1 MNNEGTIMIDQAI
14 QSRLD
19 AYRGNP
25 QALAQRYQMSQD
37 LLDLLALQKIKSE
50 KEAAAREMQ
59 LQMAQQ
65 RGQPPTVAQ
74 QREQEVMN
82 MTKQELAQQVGQ
94 VGQQQVQQ
102 QQAAMKKLMGGIA
115 AAPGAQN
122 VMPPQAMAAGGIVAF
137 SGEDGSLVGGEA
149 EEEDYDSE
157 DDAVNVE
164 FAAPAAPAAPSAPT
178 AGIAT
183 LPRRKF
189 ADIQKEVAAEHPEY
203 SQEEVDRMAARVKAA
218 QDKAAK
224 LQQGPGLME
233 ALIAAAQGMAGKR
246 RGREFAG
253 SSAALSQ
260 LTAARR
266 AEAEKAAEA
275 ARMQESGLMDLRMR
289 QKMSQFGVA
298 EKRRQEEERA
308 AQARE
313 QMASREGLTR
323 EQIASREGL
332 TREQAAARVRA
343 AEIAAKARKEA
354 TDAIIAQRVSQAARP
369 SESQQQIADLAA
381 NIKRQNPEMSD
392 VEVRA
397 LATEQHNKLRM
408 SQAATPEK
416 IQLIDRFTDLYKKQ
430 GMSDLEAAQAA
441 VAMVTTPGRMTDL
454 ESSFRD
460 FYAAAKADPANA
472 DKPDVVLRREAR
484 EKALS
489 ALGRISGE
497 ARASAAEA
505 KTEGERMALMQKDI
519 RFSTAVSKLGTKDPK
534 VLQDVNNTLM
544 ELRREYRVG
553 TQAAPAQAAPAQGA
567 AALPAMP
574 ADEKELIDGKV
585 YRTNRGPARWDEAQ
599 KKFFPVTQGRR

>member
-1 MNNEGTIMIDQAI
+1 MIDQAV

-37 LLDLLALQKIKSE
+37 LLDLLALQKLKSE

-65 RGQPPTVAQ
+65 QGQPPTVAQ

-94 VGQQQVQQ
+94 VNQQRMQQQ
-102 QQAAMKKLMGGIA
+102 QQAMQKLMGGLA
-115 AAPGAQN
+115 SAPGAQN
-122 VMPPQAMAAGGIVAF
+122 VMPEQAMAAGGIVAF
-137 SGEDGSLVGGEA
+137 QEGGEA
-149 EEEDYDSE
+149 EEEDYDPE

-164 FAAPAAPAAPSAPT
+164 FTEPPATEPTAPT

-189 ADIQKEVAAEHPEY
+189 ADIQREVAAEHPEY

-218 QDKAAK
+218 QDRAAQ

-246 RGREFAG
+246 RGQEFAG
-253 SSAALSQ
+253 SAAALGQ
-260 LTAARR
+260 LTAGRR

-308 AQARE
+308 AQNRE
-313 QMASREGLTR
+313 RLESQAGLTR
-323 EQIASREGL
+323 EQVAG
-332 TREQAAARVRA
+332 RVRA
-343 AEIAAKARKEA
+343 AEIAAEARKKA
-354 TDAIIAQRVSQAARP
+354 TDALIAQRAAQAARP
-369 SESQQQIADLAA
+369 SEAQQQIAALAA

-392 VEVRA
+392 VEA
-397 LATEQHNKLRM
+397 QATAIEQHNKLRM
-408 SQAATPEK
+408 SQASTPEK
-416 IQLIDRFTDLYKKQ
+416 IQLIDRFTSLYKKQ
-430 GMSDLEAAQAA
+430 GMDDLEAAQAA
-441 VAMVTTPGRMTDL
+441 MAMVTTPGRMTDL
-454 ESSFRD
+454 ENTFRD
-460 FYAAAKADPANA
+460 FYASAKADPANA
-472 DKPDVVLRREAR
+472 GKPDVVLRREAR

-489 ALGRISGE
+489 AVGRVPGE
-497 ARASAAEA
+497 VRAGAAEA
-505 KTEGERMALMQKDI
+505 KTESDRIALMQKDI
-519 RFSTAVSKLGTKDPK
+519 RFLKAISKLGTTKDPK

-544 ELRREYRVG
+544 NLRKEYEIG
-553 TQAAPAQAAPAQGA
+553 AQAAPAQAATAQTTPAQGA

-574 ADEKELIDGKV
+574 KKESDAIDGQV
-585 YRTNRGPARWDEAQ
+585 YNTPRGPARWDAVQ
-599 KKFFPVTQGRR
+599 KKFFPVTQGQR

>member
-1 MNNEGTIMIDQAI
+1 MIDQAI

-50 KEAAAREMQ
+50 KESAAREMQ

-65 RGQPPTVAQ
+65 QGQPPTVAQ

-94 VGQQQVQQ
+94 VNQQRMQQQ
-102 QQAAMKKLMGGIA
+102 QQAMQKLMGGLA
-115 AAPGAQN
+115 SAPGAQN
-122 VMPPQAMAAGGIVAF
+122 VMPEQAMAAGGIVAF
-137 SGEDGSLVGGEA
+137 QEGGEA
-149 EEEDYDSE
+149 EEEDYDPE

-164 FAAPAAPAAPSAPT
+164 FTEPTAPSAPT

-189 ADIQKEVAAEHPEY
+189 ADIQREVAAEHPEY

-218 QDKAAK
+218 QDRAAQ

-246 RGREFAG
+246 RGQEFAG
-253 SSAALSQ
+253 SAAALGQ
-260 LTAARR
+260 LTAGRR

-313 QMASREGLTR
+313 RVESQAGLTR
-323 EQIASREGL
+323 EQVAG
-332 TREQAAARVRA
+332 RVRA
-343 AEIAAKARKEA
+343 AEIAAEARKKA
-354 TDAIIAQRVSQAARP
+354 TDALIAQRAAQAARP
-369 SESQQQIADLAA
+369 SEAQQQIAALAA

-392 VEVRA
+392 VEA
-397 LATEQHNKLRM
+397 QATAIEQHNKLRM
-408 SQAATPEK
+408 SQASTPEK
-416 IQLIDRFTDLYKKQ
+416 IQLIDRFTNLYKKQ
-430 GMSDLEAAQAA
+430 GMDDLEAAQAA
-441 VAMVTTPGRMTDL
+441 MAMVTTPGRMTDL
-454 ESSFRD
+454 ENTFRD
-460 FYAAAKADPANA
+460 FYASAKADPANA
-472 DKPDVVLRREAR
+472 GKPDVVLRREAR

-489 ALGRISGE
+489 AVGRVPGE
-497 ARASAAEA
+497 ARAGAAEA
-505 KTEGERMALMQKDI
+505 KTESDRMALMQKDI
-519 RFSTAVSKLGTKDPK
+519 RFLTAISKLGTTKDPK

-544 ELRREYRVG
+544 NLRKEYEIG
-553 TQAAPAQAAPAQGA
+553 AQAAPAQAATAQTTPAQGA

-574 ADEKELIDGKV
+574 KKESDAIDGQV
-585 YRTNRGPARWDEAQ
+585 YNTPRGPARWDAVQ
-599 KKFFPVTQGRR
+599 KKFFPVTQGQR

>member
-1 MNNEGTIMIDQAI
+1 MIDQAV

-37 LLDLLALQKIKSE
+37 LLDLLALQKLKSE

-65 RGQPPTVAQ
+65 QGQPPTVAQ

-94 VGQQQVQQ
+94 VGQQQMQQ
-102 QQAAMKKLMGGIA
+102 QQAALQRMMGGLA

-122 VMPPQAMAAGGIVAF
+122 VMPEQAMAAGGIVAF
-137 SGEDGSLVGGEA
+137 NGEEESLVGGES
-149 EEEDYDSE
+149 EEEDYDPE

-189 ADIQKEVAAEHPEY
+189 ADIQREVAAEHPEY

-218 QDKAAK
+218 QDKATE

-246 RGREFAG
+246 RGREFEG
-253 SSAALSQ
+253 SAASLGQ

-275 ARMQESGLMDLRMR
+275 ARLQESGLMDLRMR

-323 EQIASREGL
+323 EQ
-332 TREQAAARVRA
+332 AAARVRA
-343 AEIAAKARKEA
+343 AEIAAKAGKER
-354 TDAIIAQRVSQAARP
+354 TDALIAQRAAQAARP
-369 SESQQQIADLAA
+369 SQAQQEIEAIAA
-381 NIKRQNPEMSD
+381 NLKRQNPEMSD
-392 VEVRA
+392 VEARA
-397 LATEQHNKLRM
+397 VAVEQHKKLSM
-408 SQAATPEK
+408 SQAATPER
-416 IQLIDRFTDLYKKQ
+416 IQFFDMFNKLYKGQ
-430 GMSDLEAAQAA
+430 GMDDLEAAQAA
-441 VAMVTTPGRMTDL
+441 MAMVTTPGRMTDL
-454 ESSFRD
+454 ENTFRD
-460 FYAAAKADPANA
+460 FYASAKADPANA
-472 DKPDVVLRREAR
+472 GKPDVVLRRESR
-484 EKALS
+484 EKALLAAGRVPGETKAGQVDINLFLKAQEK
-489 ALGRISGE
+489 ALLNPEYVRAMNVLRNTKATPEEKE
-497 ARASAAEA
+497 AAYRTQADVVRRLMSVEGISAAP
-505 KTEGERMALMQKDI
+505 
-519 RFSTAVSKLGTKDPK
+519 TAP
-534 VLQDVNNTLM
+534 
-544 ELRREYRVG
+544 
-553 TQAAPAQAAPAQGA
+553 AAPAQVAPTRGTP
-567 AALPAMP
+567 ALPIVPTAK
-574 ADEKELIDGKV
+574 EELIDGQV
-585 YRTNRGPARWDEAQ
+585 YRTNKGPARWDA
-599 KKFFPVTQGRR
+599 KADGGKGKFFLVTQGQR

>member
-1 MNNEGTIMIDQAI
+1 MIDQAI

-37 LLDLLALQKIKSE
+37 LLDLLALQKLKSE

-65 RGQPPTVAQ
+65 QGQPPTVAQ

-94 VGQQQVQQ
+94 VNQQRMQQQ
-102 QQAAMKKLMGGIA
+102 QQAMQKLMGGLA
-115 AAPGAQN
+115 SAPGAQN
-122 VMPPQAMAAGGIVAF
+122 VMPEQAMAAGGIVAF

-149 EEEDYDSE
+149 EEEDYDPE

-164 FAAPAAPAAPSAPT
+164 FTEPTAPT

-203 SQEEVDRMAARVKAA
+203 SKEEVDRMAARVKAA
-218 QDKAAK
+218 QDRAAQ

-246 RGREFAG
+246 RGQEFAG
-253 SSAALSQ
+253 SAAALGQ
-260 LTAARR
+260 LTAGRR

-308 AQARE
+308 AQNRE
-313 QMASREGLTR
+313 RVESQAGLTR
-323 EQIASREGL
+323 EQVAG
-332 TREQAAARVRA
+332 RVRA
-343 AEIAAKARKEA
+343 AEIAAEARKKA
-354 TDAIIAQRVSQAARP
+354 TDALIAQRAAQAARP
-369 SESQQQIADLAA
+369 SEAQQQIAALAA

-392 VEVRA
+392 VEA
-397 LATEQHNKLRM
+397 QATAIEQHNKLRM
-408 SQAATPEK
+408 SQASTPEK
-416 IQLIDRFTDLYKKQ
+416 IQLIDRFTSLYKKQ
-430 GMSDLEAAQAA
+430 GMDDLEAAQAA
-441 VAMVTTPGRMTDL
+441 MAMVTTPGRMTDL
-454 ESSFRD
+454 ENTFRD
-460 FYAAAKADPANA
+460 FYASAKADPANA
-472 DKPDVVLRREAR
+472 GKPDVVLRREAR

-489 ALGRISGE
+489 AVGRVPGE
-497 ARASAAEA
+497 ARAGAAEA
-505 KTEGERMALMQKDI
+505 KTESDRIALMQKDI
-519 RFSTAVSKLGTKDPK
+519 RFLTAISKLGTTKDPK

-544 ELRREYRVG
+544 NLRKEYVIG
-553 TQAAPAQAAPAQGA
+553 AQAAPAQAATAQTTPAQGA

-574 ADEKELIDGKV
+574 KKESDAIDGQV
-585 YRTNRGPARWDEAQ
+585 YNTPRGPARWDAVQ
-599 KKFFPVTQGRR
+599 KKFFPVTQGQR